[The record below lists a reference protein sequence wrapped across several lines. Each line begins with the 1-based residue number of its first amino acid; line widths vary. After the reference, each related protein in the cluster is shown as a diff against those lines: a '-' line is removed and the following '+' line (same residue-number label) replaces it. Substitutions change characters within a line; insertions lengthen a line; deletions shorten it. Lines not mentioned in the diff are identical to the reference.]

1 MKRFLITLIV
11 LLFICNFKTFPGDR
25 MVILE
30 RFTSWT
36 CPPCATNNPILDA
49 WLAVQ
54 DPERIVGLSYHMN
67 WPAPGNDGFYIYNPT
82 DNTARRTFYG
92 VNSIP
97 QARMDGLIDLQPP
110 YSSGQLTG
118 VFNTR
123 TNILTPVTIVVTDS
137 TFGDSILVRVR
148 IYGEVLMANPNVTVQ
163 IVMLEKLI
171 SYTNPP
177 GTNGE
182 TQFHDVM
189 RRMKPSGNGTQITC
203 LPGQT
208 YIIEQK
214 FYRDPIWQTSQ
225 TRAVVFVQGAG
236 LQVFAAGIK
245 TINFNLIPTSP
256 YRSVVQGQSQS
267 ANYDIA
273 IPTVASGYNSPVTLT
288 ATIDP
293 PTAGVT
299 VSFPTGNVIST
310 FPGTKQI
317 TVSSTGSVP
326 TGAYRIIITG
336 TNTNNK
342 THSTSVSYLVGQ
354 NYVSVGMNR
363 TNVQFRVDN
372 VTYTSN
378 QFYTWDLNSQHIVAA
393 VSPQTFGPRRYYYR
407 SWSDGGAITH
417 TVTVTQN
424 TLPIICDYGAQ
435 FKLLGSAFPSGIP
448 VTINGVNVFYDSASA
463 FTLSCTPT
471 QLVWNNQEWYFERWN
486 GTGNGSYSGTTLNPQ
501 ITMHDVIAEDVEFD
515 TIAPIGIKPI
525 QSGVPQVYSLHQ
537 NFPNPFNPSTK
548 IRFDLPRQGDV
559 LIKVFDILGRETK
572 ELYSGF
578 LREGYYEIELDASN
592 LSSGVYFYQINAG
605 DFTNVKRMILMK

>member
-11 LLFICNFKTFPGDR
+11 LLFICNFKTFSGDR
-25 MVILE
+25 MVIIE

-49 WLAVQ
+49 WLFAQ
-54 DPERIVGLSYHMN
+54 DPERIVGISYHMN
-67 WPAPGNDGFYIYNPT
+67 WPAPGNDSFYVYNPT
-82 DNTARRTFYG
+82 DNMARRTYYNVIG
-92 VNSIP
+92 IP
-97 QARMDGLIDLQPP
+97 QAQMDGLITLVPN
-110 YSSGQLTG
+110 YSSGQFTSA
-118 VFNTR
+118 FNTR
-123 TNILTPVTIVVTDS
+123 TNILTPITIIVTDS
-137 TFGDSILVRVR
+137 TFGDSIMVRAR

-163 IVMLEKLI
+163 IAMVEKLI

-182 TQFHDVM
+182 TQFRDVM

-214 FYRDPIWQTSQ
+214 FYNDPIWQPNQ
-225 TRAVVFVQGAG
+225 MRALVFVQGAG
-236 LQVFAAGIK
+236 LEVFGAGIK

-256 YRSVVQGQSQS
+256 YRSVLQGQSQS

-273 IPTVASGYNSPVTLT
+273 IPTVASGYTSPVTLT
-288 ATIDP
+288 AAIDP
-293 PTAGVT
+293 PTTGVT

-336 TNTNNK
+336 TNTNSK
-342 THSTSVSYLVGQ
+342 THSTSVSYLVGM
-354 NYVSVGMNR
+354 NYVSVGTNR
-363 TNVQFRVDN
+363 TNVQFKVDN

-393 VSPQTFGPRRYYYR
+393 VSPQTFGPRRYYFR
-407 SWSDGGAITH
+407 SWSDNGDTTH

-424 TLPIICDYGAQ
+424 TTAIICNYGAQ
-435 FKLLGSAFPSGIP
+435 FKLFGSPLPSGIP
-448 VTINGVNVFYDSASA
+448 VTINGVNVFYDSAA
-463 FTLSCTPT
+463 TFILSCTPT
-471 QLVWNNQEWYFERWN
+471 QLFWNNQQWYFKRWI

-501 ITMHDVIAEDVEFD
+501 ITMQDVISEDVEFD
-515 TIAPIGIKPI
+515 TIQQIGIKTI

-559 LIKVFDILGRETK
+559 SIKVFDILGRETK